1 MNIKEKAKEFAI
13 LAHKGQVRKS
23 DKEKPMIIHPINVGL
38 ILEEYEF
45 DDNVVAS
52 GYLHDV
58 IEDTKYSEEDILK
71 LFNEDI
77 TSLVVSASEMDKTLS
92 WEERKQRTI
101 DSIKNLDLRHKAIIC
116 ADKISNLEDL
126 IILKEI
132 NGKLDFSNFNR
143 NFDSQKWYYEN
154 IYKSLI
160 NNVNET
166 VPMYERLKYL
176 YEYLFYDKKDD
187 EYLKNV
193 IFKDNISEY
202 DKLLKIKYKV
212 KELVKLNSVMQ
223 NKKPFVIEFTGT
235 PRTGKTTII
244 NNLYDLF
251 TKSGIKVSMLEEFT
265 TSKKY
270 KKEIKPTLK
279 NQYKKIVNFEIPR
292 YVKEELEC
300 EIKKENDIILIDRSL
315 FDRLIWVDRL
325 HLKGELTKEEYEEY
339 KKEYVP
345 MIKDKIDIIIGTY
358 TDATT
363 SIKRDYKAYLSLEKR
378 SFLNEENV
386 NEYNTSLI
394 NIEKLSKKENINF
407 YLFDTT
413 NKSQREC
420 TIDITNK
427 ILDCIKTKYIDE
439 LKKEYS

>member
-1 MNIKEKAKEFAI
+1 
-13 LAHKGQVRKS
+13 
-23 DKEKPMIIHPINVGL
+23 
-38 ILEEYEF
+38 
-45 DDNVVAS
+45 
-52 GYLHDV
+52 
-58 IEDTKYSEEDILK
+58 
-71 LFNEDI
+71 
-77 TSLVVSASEMDKTLS
+77 
-92 WEERKQRTI
+92 
-101 DSIKNLDLRHKAIIC
+101 
-116 ADKISNLEDL
+116 
-126 IILKEI
+126 
-132 NGKLDFSNFNR
+132 
-143 NFDSQKWYYEN
+143 
-154 IYKSLI
+154 
-160 NNVNET
+160 
-166 VPMYERLKYL
+166 MYERLKYL

-270 KKEIKPTLK
+270 KKEIKPNLK

>member
-45 DDNVVAS
+45 DDNVVAA

-251 TKSGIKVSMLEEFT
+251 KKAGIKVSMLEEFT

-270 KKEIKPTLK
+270 KKEIKPNLK

>member
-251 TKSGIKVSMLEEFT
+251 KKAGIKVSMLEEFT

-270 KKEIKPTLK
+270 KKEIKPNLK

-325 HLKGELTKEEYEEY
+325 HLKEELKKEEYEEY

-345 MIKDKIDIIIGTY
+345 MIKNKIDIIIGTY

-394 NIEKLSKKENINF
+394 NIEKLSKKENIIF

>member
-176 YEYLFYDKKDD
+176 YEYLFYDKKND

-251 TKSGIKVSMLEEFT
+251 KKAGIKVSMLEEFT

-270 KKEIKPTLK
+270 KKEIKPNLK

-325 HLKGELTKEEYEEY
+325 YLKGELKKEEYEEY

-345 MIKDKIDIIIGTY
+345 MIKNKIDIIIGTY

-363 SIKRDYKAYLSLEKR
+363 SIKRDFKAYLSLEKR

>member
-270 KKEIKPTLK
+270 KKEIKPNLK

>member
-45 DDNVVAS
+45 DDNVVAA

-202 DKLLKIKYKV
+202 NKLLKIKYKV

-251 TKSGIKVSMLEEFT
+251 KKAGIKVSMLEEFT

-270 KKEIKPTLK
+270 KKEIKPNLK

-300 EIKKENDIILIDRSL
+300 EIKKANDIILIDRSL

>member
-45 DDNVVAS
+45 DDNVVAA

-58 IEDTKYSEEDILK
+58 IEDTKYNEEDILK

-77 TSLVVSASEMDKTLS
+77 TSLVVSTSEMDKTLS

-212 KELVKLNSVMQ
+212 KELVKLNSVIQ
-223 NKKPFVIEFTGT
+223 NKKPFVIEFMGT

-251 TKSGIKVSMLEEFT
+251 IKASIKVSMLEEFT

-270 KKEIKPTLK
+270 KKEIKPNLK

-345 MIKDKIDIIIGTY
+345 MIKNKIDIIIGTY

-363 SIKRDYKAYLSLEKR
+363 AIKRDYKAYLSLEKR

-394 NIEKLSKKENINF
+394 NIEKLSKNENINF

>member
-251 TKSGIKVSMLEEFT
+251 TKAGIKVSMLEEFT

-270 KKEIKPTLK
+270 KKEIKPNLK

-394 NIEKLSKKENINF
+394 NIEKLSKKENIIF

>member
-251 TKSGIKVSMLEEFT
+251 KKAGIKVSMLEEFT

-270 KKEIKPTLK
+270 KKEIKPNLK

-300 EIKKENDIILIDRSL
+300 EIKKANDIILIDRSL

>member
-251 TKSGIKVSMLEEFT
+251 TKAGIKVSMLEEFT

-270 KKEIKPTLK
+270 KKEIKHNLK

>member
-251 TKSGIKVSMLEEFT
+251 TKAGIKVSMLEEFT

-270 KKEIKPTLK
+270 KKEIKPNLK

-315 FDRLIWVDRL
+315 FDRLIWVDSL
-325 HLKGELTKEEYEEY
+325 HLKGELKKEEYEEY

-345 MIKDKIDIIIGTY
+345 MIKNKIDIIIGTY

-363 SIKRDYKAYLSLEKR
+363 AIKRDYKAYLSLEKR

>member
-71 LFNEDI
+71 IFNEDI

-223 NKKPFVIEFTGT
+223 NKKPFVIESTGT

-251 TKSGIKVSMLEEFT
+251 TKAGIKVSMLEEFT

-270 KKEIKPTLK
+270 KKEIKPNLK

-325 HLKGELTKEEYEEY
+325 HLKGELKKEEYGNLQIRWKRNRIRKRY
-339 KKEYVP
+339 ATCGKTDSRQYV
-345 MIKDKIDIIIGTY
+345 
-358 TDATT
+358 
-363 SIKRDYKAYLSLEKR
+363 
-378 SFLNEENV
+378 
-386 NEYNTSLI
+386 
-394 NIEKLSKKENINF
+394 
-407 YLFDTT
+407 
-413 NKSQREC
+413 
-420 TIDITNK
+420 
-427 ILDCIKTKYIDE
+427 
-439 LKKEYS
+439 

>member
-45 DDNVVAS
+45 DDNVVAA

-58 IEDTKYSEEDILK
+58 IEDTKYNEEDILK

-212 KELVKLNSVMQ
+212 KELVKLNSVIQ

-251 TKSGIKVSMLEEFT
+251 IKASIKVSMLEEFT

-270 KKEIKPTLK
+270 KKEIKPNLK

-345 MIKDKIDIIIGTY
+345 MIKNKIDIIIGTY
-358 TDATT
+358 TDAATA
-363 SIKRDYKAYLSLEKR
+363 IKRDYKAYLSLEKR

>member
-132 NGKLDFSNFNR
+132 NGKLDFSNFNS

-270 KKEIKPTLK
+270 KKEIKPNLK

>member
-58 IEDTKYSEEDILK
+58 IEDTKYSEEDILR

-92 WEERKQRTI
+92 WEERKQHTI

-251 TKSGIKVSMLEEFT
+251 KKAGIKVSMLEEFT

-270 KKEIKPTLK
+270 KKEIKPNLK

-325 HLKGELTKEEYEEY
+325 HLKGELKKEEYEEY

-345 MIKDKIDIIIGTY
+345 MIKNKIDIIIGTY

-363 SIKRDYKAYLSLEKR
+363 AIKRDYKAYLSLEKR

>member
-71 LFNEDI
+71 LFNKDI

-251 TKSGIKVSMLEEFT
+251 TKAGIKVSMLEEFT

-270 KKEIKPTLK
+270 KKEIKPNLK

-325 HLKGELTKEEYEEY
+325 HLKEELKKEEYEEY

-345 MIKDKIDIIIGTY
+345 MIKNKIDIIIGTY

-363 SIKRDYKAYLSLEKR
+363 AIKRDYKAYLSLEKR

>member
-132 NGKLDFSNFNR
+132 NGKLDFSNFNS

-270 KKEIKPTLK
+270 KKEIKPNLK

-378 SFLNEENV
+378 SFLNEEKV

>member
-244 NNLYDLF
+244 YNLYDLF
-251 TKSGIKVSMLEEFT
+251 TKAGIKVSMLEEFT

-270 KKEIKPTLK
+270 KKEIKPNLK

-325 HLKGELTKEEYEEY
+325 YLKGELKKEEYEEY

-363 SIKRDYKAYLSLEKR
+363 AIKRDYKAYLSLEKR

>member
-92 WEERKQRTI
+92 WEERKQHTI

-270 KKEIKPTLK
+270 KKE
-279 NQYKKIVNFEIPR
+279 
-292 YVKEELEC
+292 
-300 EIKKENDIILIDRSL
+300 NDIILIDRSL

>member
-101 DSIKNLDLRHKAIIC
+101 DSIKNLDIRHKAIIC

-270 KKEIKPTLK
+270 KKEIKPNLK

>member
-45 DDNVVAS
+45 DDNVVAA

-212 KELVKLNSVMQ
+212 KELVKLNSVIQ
-223 NKKPFVIEFTGT
+223 NKKPFVIEFMGT

-251 TKSGIKVSMLEEFT
+251 IKASIKVSMLEEFT

-270 KKEIKPTLK
+270 KKEIKPNLK

-345 MIKDKIDIIIGTY
+345 MIKNKIDIIIGTY

-363 SIKRDYKAYLSLEKR
+363 AIKRDYKAYLSLEKR

-413 NKSQREC
+413 NKSQRKC

>member
-45 DDNVVAS
+45 DDNVVAA

-212 KELVKLNSVMQ
+212 KELVKLNSVIQ

-251 TKSGIKVSMLEEFT
+251 IKASIKVSMLEEFT

-270 KKEIKPTLK
+270 KKEIKPNLK

-345 MIKDKIDIIIGTY
+345 MIKNKIDIIIGTY

-363 SIKRDYKAYLSLEKR
+363 AIKRDYKAYLSLEKR

-394 NIEKLSKKENINF
+394 NIEKLSKNENINF

>member
-143 NFDSQKWYYEN
+143 IFDSQKWYYEN

-251 TKSGIKVSMLEEFT
+251 KKAGIKVSMLEEFT

-270 KKEIKPTLK
+270 KKEIKPNLK

-325 HLKGELTKEEYEEY
+325 HLKEELKKEEYEEY

-345 MIKDKIDIIIGTY
+345 MIKNKIDIIIGTY

-394 NIEKLSKKENINF
+394 NIEKLSKKENIIF

>member
-71 LFNEDI
+71 IFNEDI

-116 ADKISNLEDL
+116 ADKINNLEDL

-251 TKSGIKVSMLEEFT
+251 TKAGIKVSMLEEFT

-270 KKEIKPTLK
+270 KKEIKPNLK

-325 HLKGELTKEEYEEY
+325 HLKGELKKEEYEEY

-345 MIKDKIDIIIGTY
+345 MIKNKIDIIIGTY

-394 NIEKLSKKENINF
+394 NMEKLSKKENINF

>member
-92 WEERKQRTI
+92 WEERKQHTI

-244 NNLYDLF
+244 NNLYDPF
-251 TKSGIKVSMLEEFT
+251 TKAGIKVSMLEEFT

-270 KKEIKPTLK
+270 KKEIKPNLK

-325 HLKGELTKEEYEEY
+325 YLKGELKKEEYEEY

-345 MIKDKIDIIIGTY
+345 MIKNKIDIIIGTY

-363 SIKRDYKAYLSLEKR
+363 AIKRDYKAYLSLEKR